1 MQKWVTEISTKEEI
15 NTNEERAEASER
27 NGIGSSWVNILLGIW
42 VIISPF
48 ILGFHSSSAVW
59 SNAVAGV
66 LVGVLALLRWS
77 MHQPGWSWLNL
88 ILGVW
93 LVISPFVLFLS
104 GAAMWNNVI
113 LGIIV
118 AALALTNTYPKVSV
132 ET

>member
-1 MQKWVTEISTKEEI
+1 MQKWVTDLNTNEQLD
-15 NTNEERAEASER
+15 TNEERAEAPER
-27 NGIGSSWVNILLGIW
+27 RRLGSSWVNIVLGIW

-48 ILGFHSSSAVW
+48 ILGVHSPNVVW
-59 SNAVAGV
+59 SNVVAGV
-66 LVGVLALLRWS
+66 LVGILALLRWS
-77 MHQPGWSWLNL
+77 MHQPGW
-88 ILGVW
+88 IW

-118 AALALTNTYPKVSV
+118 AALALTNTYSKVSA